1 MMSRSILFSA
11 IASVLLAAPAF
22 AQSQPKGAV
31 FSMTNATAGNEI
43 VAFARGQHGDLTLIG
58 NTPTNGMGNGK
69 ALQSQGSLAMSKDG
83 KFLVAVN
90 AGSDEI
96 TVFSVQGT
104 TLTQT
109 DKVASGG
116 NKPVSLALNPDA
128 LYVLNA
134 GNPNSISGFTLD
146 ALGKLTP
153 IAGSTLALSG
163 AQVSPAQI
171 GWSPNGSLLLVSEKD
186 TNMVDTIM
194 IDTSTNSP
202 LTLTAMPSAGRTPFG
217 FAFRGEQHVFV
228 AEANGGLIDGGS
240 ASSYGV
246 RHGQLTNVQPSLPT
260 TETST
265 CWIVTSGAKP
275 FAYASNTGSNSI
287 TGFHIKD
294 GVGLELLNH
303 DGVTATTGAAP
314 ADLAFV
320 RGMHFLYALNS
331 GDGTISGWVIEQDG
345 SLTSV
350 GTSAVALPTIGAA
363 GLVAR

>member
-1 MMSRSILFSA
+1 MSRSILFSA
-11 IASVLLAAPAF
+11 LASVLLAAPAF
-22 AQSQPKGAV
+22 AQSQAKGAV

-43 VAFARGQHGDLTLIG
+43 VAFERGQHGDLTLIG
-58 NTPTNGMGNGK
+58 NTPTNGTGNGK
-69 ALQSQGSLAMSKDG
+69 ALESQGSLVMTKDG

-109 DKVASGG
+109 DKIASGG
-116 NKPVSLALNPDA
+116 NKPVSLALSPDA

-146 ALGKLTP
+146 AQGKLTA
-153 IAGSTLALSG
+153 IAGSTLALSA
-163 AQVSPAQI
+163 AQVAPAQI

-186 TNMVDTIM
+186 TNMVDTIA
-194 IDTSTNSP
+194 IDTATNAP
-202 LTLTAMPSAGRTPFG
+202 LTLTAMPSVGRTPFG
-217 FAFRGEQHVFV
+217 FAFRGEHHVFV
-228 AEANGGLIDGGS
+228 AEANGGLIDGGTVS
-240 ASSYGV
+240 AYGV
-246 RHGQLTNVQPSLPT
+246 RQGQLTNVQASLPT

-265 CWIVTSGAKP
+265 CWMVTSGAKP
-275 FAYASNTGSNSI
+275 FAYVSNTGSNSI

-294 GVGLELLNH
+294 GVSLELLSH
-303 DGVTATTGAAP
+303 DGLTATAGNAP
-314 ADLAFV
+314 ADLAIA
-320 RGMHFLYALNS
+320 RGMHFLYALNT
-331 GDGTISGWVIEQDG
+331 GDGTVSGWVVEQNG

-350 GTSAVALPTIGAA
+350 GTSAVALPMIGAA